1 MHVYESALRLS
12 LADGLNWVMLLL
24 PLRSTIRLEVFKVT
38 NPHGIRPPPGLVP
51 RPRWNWTT
59 EMKTLTGSGRPRNPD
74 DPLDP
79 NFNPNEEPS
88 YPEAEPNG
96 VPLPDQP
103 LEVPP
108 PIVPPTLF

>member
-12 LADGLNWVMLLL
+12 LADGLNWVMLL
-24 PLRSTIRLEVFKVT
+24 PPAKHHIFKVT

-88 YPEAEPNG
+88 YPEAEPDDE
-96 VPLPDQP
+96 PLPDQP

-108 PIVPPTLF
+108 PITPLTMF